1 MNKKEDSQTKSGQ
14 NAKEMRDPENTL
26 SENKKQAVLA
36 KARAKFLSA
45 VRSKKLDKELDKKSK
60 TQSTIDYILKPCP
73 GSPNKHEKNQVI
85 TNNQTQ
91 HPESLQQQNGHTN
104 LKRTASLQKQHSV
117 GSYPIVNGVGE
128 DVPINGISRSRP
140 ATVCVDK
147 VHDEANRQT
156 AALALERP
164 RKKLSFREPEIMGYP
179 IQINK
184 DTLPRKGGRKAF
196 TPEMKR
202 NFNNHN
208 SFHNIRKVPSFDLED
223 YDLEVL
229 PITICAP
236 KKFGQNLETVSS
248 MSFYFVAESSHAYS

>member
-1 MNKKEDSQTKSGQ
+1 MGIMSKKEEVQTK
-14 NAKEMRDPENTL
+14 NAHTANTEMRDPDGAL
-26 SENKKQAVLA
+26 SEKKKQAVLA

-45 VRSKKLDKELDKKSK
+45 VRSKNFDKEKEKKSR
-60 TQSTIDYILKPCP
+60 TQTTIDYILKPCP

-85 TNNQTQ
+85 SNNQTQ
-91 HPESLQQQNGHTN
+91 SAQPQQNGHTN
-104 LKRTASLQKQHSV
+104 LKRAASLQKQHSV
-117 GSYPIVNGVGE
+117 GSYPIVNGNEAEEV
-128 DVPINGISRSRP
+128 NGISRLRP

-147 VHDEANRQT
+147 LNDEGRQT

-202 NFNNHN
+202 NFNNNFNDVRKMHN
-208 SFHNIRKVPSFDLED
+208 NNNNNFDLDDFDLE
-223 YDLEVL
+223 V
-229 PITICAP
+229 
-236 KKFGQNLETVSS
+236 
-248 MSFYFVAESSHAYS
+248 